1 MYNMIHIYN
10 NQSNTIKLTLN
21 ESNTSLI
28 SNDYVLNI
36 KSIQNR
42 KEYSQTL
49 FSTAN
54 TSTISFY
61 QEYPFQLTLDK
72 GQYTFEVLDNNSNVI
87 EKGYLNVHDDETDVT
102 KTSYEVQIN
111 SVAYDPTK

>member
-1 MYNMIHIYN
+1 MYMIHIYN

-21 ESNTSLI
+21 ESNTSSI

-36 KSIQNR
+36 KSIQNQT
-42 KEYSQTL
+42 EYSQTL

-61 QEYPFQLTLDK
+61 QEYPFQLILDK
-72 GQYTFEVLDNNSNVI
+72 GQYTFEVKDSNNTII
-87 EKGYLNVHDDETDVT
+87 EKGYLNVHDDDSNVS
-102 KTSYEVQIN
+102 KTSYDFNIN
-111 SVAYDPTK
+111 SVSYDPTK